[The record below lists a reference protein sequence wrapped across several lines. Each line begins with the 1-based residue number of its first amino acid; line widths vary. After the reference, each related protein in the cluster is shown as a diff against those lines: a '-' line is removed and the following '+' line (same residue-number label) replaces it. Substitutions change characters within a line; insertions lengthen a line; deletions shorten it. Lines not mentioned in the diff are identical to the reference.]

1 MKLPR
6 GISGATFTNLLCE
19 RLGYRVVGQEG
30 SHILLRSELPHGHR
44 LPVPA
49 HKELRIG
56 TLASLIRMV
65 SNQKDLSRD
74 EVLAALFEL

>member
-6 GISGATFTNLLCE
+6 GISGDAFSSLLCE

-65 SNQKDLSRD
+65 AKHKELSRD
-74 EVLAALFEL
+74 EVLTALFDR